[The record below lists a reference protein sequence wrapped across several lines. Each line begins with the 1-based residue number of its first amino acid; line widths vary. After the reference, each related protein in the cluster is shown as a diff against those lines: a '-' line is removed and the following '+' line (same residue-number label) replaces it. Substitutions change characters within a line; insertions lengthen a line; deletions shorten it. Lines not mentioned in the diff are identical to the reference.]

1 MKHYPKKIYFK
12 GEGSVIFALGLFSFQ
27 KLLNKEDF
35 IMTLFQAVLI
45 GIMVWFGGFIYIDRI
60 CKCVE
65 EHAKHKWGIPELIEK
80 GEAKPDDEEV

>member
-1 MKHYPKKIYFK
+1 
-12 GEGSVIFALGLFSFQ
+12 
-27 KLLNKEDF
+27 
-35 IMTLFQAVLI
+35 MTLFQAVVI

-65 EHAKHKWGIPELIEK
+65 EHAKYKWSIPELIEK